1 MLTLALTGGIGSG
14 KSHVATIW
22 ANLGA
27 HVVDADRT
35 ARAVLEPGSP
45 ALATIAARWGERVFD
60 DGAINR
66 QALAAV
72 VFEDAAERKALD
84 DITHPAIWARV
95 DEQIEAAR
103 RDDPD
108 GVVVYDVPLLAG
120 YGREF
125 EMIANVSISAPPE
138 IRAQRLRDTRAMSEA
153 DARAR
158 IAAQAT
164 DDERSLISD
173 LVIVNDADEASLHA
187 AARAAWE
194 GWILPFA
201 ENLRSGSWNQTRL
214 CHPAIAVND
223 DVGLQLDRLRY
234 HGVRPR
240 AEAGLAVTGTDAAM
254 TRAGWVWEGSSW
266 RLANPALDLRANVSR
281 GQY

>member
-14 KSHVATIW
+14 KSHVAAIW
-22 ANLGA
+22 ARLGA

-35 ARAVLEPGSP
+35 ARAILEPGSP
-45 ALATIAARWGERVFD
+45 ALAKIAERWGEQVFD
-60 DGAINR
+60 DGVLNR
-66 QALAAV
+66 QALAAI
-72 VFEDAAERKALD
+72 VFEDAASRKALD
-84 DITHPAIWARV
+84 DITHPVIWTSV
-95 DEQIEAAR
+95 NEQIEAVR
-103 RDDPD
+103 REDPD

-125 EMIANVSISAPPE
+125 EMIANVSIAAAPE
-138 IRAQRLRDTRAMSEA
+138 IRAQRLHENRAMSEA

-164 DDERSLISD
+164 DEERSLISD
-173 LVIVNDADEASLHA
+173 LTIVNDADEPSLQSA
-187 AARAAWE
+187 AGAAWE

-201 ENLRSGSWNQTRL
+201 GNLRSGSWTPTRL
-214 CHPAIAVND
+214 CHPALAVND
-223 DVGLQLDRLRY
+223 DVGLQLARLRY

-240 AEAGLAVTGTDAAM
+240 GEAGLAVIGTDEAM
-254 TRAGWVWEGSSW
+254 ARAGWVWEGSSW